1 MKKDYLKRL
10 DLIRV
15 VSCIAVLFYHLG
27 LLKGGYLAVCTFF
40 VLTGYL
46 SIVTTSRKAEFSLKK
61 YYISKLKR
69 VYLPLIIVVFTT
81 IAIISLMPGINY
93 INLKPETTSVLLG
106 YNNFWQLN
114 ANLDYFVRHISS
126 PFIHLWYIAI
136 LLQYELIFPIIYMLF
151 VGKKKKRRSLK
162 KMIPIILCTILG
174 IGSCILFYL
183 EVKKG
188 SLMPAYYGTLTRA
201 FSILFGISLGL
212 IHVNYKPL
220 VLKKLSS
227 VFYLYLIALIALCVF
242 IDFKSP
248 LFSMSM
254 IITSLIT
261 MKLIDYSTLSS
272 ENKTVFD
279 KIIHSLSSVSYEI
292 YLIQYPVIFL
302 FQDIAIDKTL
312 KLIAIILI
320 TLVLSYIIHFALNIK
335 KKSKLKV
342 LRVLLII
349 ILSLISMF
357 GIYKYIIAK
366 DYTNDIKRLEQELS
380 NNQELIEKKRK
391 EYAAKKKDEEDKYQK
406 ELEELTPNK
415 ENIEKYVR
423 NLKVTGIGDSIM
435 ELCIKELYEEFPNGY
450 FDAKVNRTE
459 AVANEILKDLVS
471 KNMLGDVVVFNLGT
485 NGNGLSTY
493 RDEILKTI
501 GNRKIFWLNATR
513 PDVKIYNPNLIDY
526 AKKHDNVYIID
537 WVSVANAHPE
547 YIVYDGVHPSVRGRK
562 PYAKT
567 IFDGIYKVYE
577 KELNAKKEKKI
588 KEHEEQEKKKITF
601 VGNDLLVGLYDYLKD
616 DYSDSDFIIDKKLT
630 YKELKNQLESKIKNK
645 ELNHNV
651 VLVFNNKLSISKTEY
666 MELIK
671 LCKDYKVYIIDTSEN
686 LNINE
691 KNTTIIKFNEKD
703 YLSVDNI
710 HLSEKGNKKLKE
722 IIDSKLKKE

>member
-15 VSCIAVLFYHLG
+15 VSCIDVLFYHLG

-162 KMIPIILCTILG
+162 KIIPIILCTILG

-302 FQDIAIDKTL
+302 FQDI
-312 KLIAIILI
+312 
-320 TLVLSYIIHFALNIK
+320 
-335 KKSKLKV
+335 
-342 LRVLLII
+342 
-349 ILSLISMF
+349 
-357 GIYKYIIAK
+357 
-366 DYTNDIKRLEQELS
+366 
-380 NNQELIEKKRK
+380 
-391 EYAAKKKDEEDKYQK
+391 
-406 ELEELTPNK
+406 
-415 ENIEKYVR
+415 
-423 NLKVTGIGDSIM
+423 
-435 ELCIKELYEEFPNGY
+435 
-450 FDAKVNRTE
+450 
-459 AVANEILKDLVS
+459 
-471 KNMLGDVVVFNLGT
+471 
-485 NGNGLSTY
+485 
-493 RDEILKTI
+493 
-501 GNRKIFWLNATR
+501 
-513 PDVKIYNPNLIDY
+513 
-526 AKKHDNVYIID
+526 
-537 WVSVANAHPE
+537 
-547 YIVYDGVHPSVRGRK
+547 
-562 PYAKT
+562 
-567 IFDGIYKVYE
+567 
-577 KELNAKKEKKI
+577 
-588 KEHEEQEKKKITF
+588 
-601 VGNDLLVGLYDYLKD
+601 
-616 DYSDSDFIIDKKLT
+616 
-630 YKELKNQLESKIKNK
+630 LKNI
-645 ELNHNV
+645 
-651 VLVFNNKLSISKTEY
+651 
-666 MELIK
+666 
-671 LCKDYKVYIIDTSEN
+671 
-686 LNINE
+686 
-691 KNTTIIKFNEKD
+691 TI
-703 YLSVDNI
+703 
-710 HLSEKGNKKLKE
+710 
-722 IIDSKLKKE
+722 